1 MVNQWN
7 TTKGREREKKE
18 MMSISR
24 IEAVVGDLYEVC
36 GKGEG
41 VVVLFPPESYPVN
54 LGGGEVFVLL
64 EVDVVNHTH
73 SSEHKAVTFTNWKV
87 AVTKSGT
94 VGWII
99 EPVGEGGEPFVRRL
113 LPLRPSS
120 MEEQLGG
127 GEGTR

>member
-1 MVNQWN
+1 
-7 TTKGREREKKE
+7 

-41 VVVLFPPESYPVN
+41 VAAMFPPESYPVN

-64 EVDVVNHTH
+64 EVDVVNHTY
-73 SSEHKAVTFTNWKV
+73 SPVGEYATFMTWKV

-99 EPVGEGGEPFVRRL
+99 EPVGEGGEPLVRRL

-127 GEGTR
+127 GTR